1 MLGSTNSA
9 ALAAV
14 VLIASGCAT
23 VTDRVV
29 NTDVLTLQTT
39 ERQDPTGSFLVVAE
53 HGDGPMVSIEAFK
66 ACERQKVF
74 SKDEVKYHEAEND
87 GVAADVTWG
96 ILGGLLAGGGAAL
109 VADSSSV
116 GESDPNGRVFNAV
129 GPTAA
134 LGMGIGAAVAG
145 AGLLAIPLVDG
156 IRASGSYEEHR
167 EFSEDGPIVE
177 ASEVC
182 GGKGAPK
189 GSVVVGAGGTLP
201 KLDLSFD
208 GDSTAWAW
216 KGVAGLE
223 EGKTKLA
230 LDLVSVVPDEVLRRS
245 QRPTS
250 VKLGMGDV
258 VVATAKTAPVFSLL
272 DDRGWEALADARK
285 RCGSPDS
292 LDDCDDVGSYWR
304 SYPASQHSGTA
315 RALTTAAEPAFINMR
330 DDAAFRAAASDAC
343 KAAESESACDG
354 LQGYLT
360 EWPKGRHAQEA
371 TAALAAGKPKI
382 ARLVAKRE
390 AAERAEAA
398 RVAAAERAEEARRKA
413 EEARRKAE
421 EAREEAA
428 RRAAAQAEQERIR
441 AEISSMNCGSFG
453 RGGWNG
459 CTEVYVR
466 CLQMGGGDRCIGKS
480 TRCRTI
486 CDMRNR

>member
-29 NTDVLTLQTT
+29 KTEFVTLQTT
-39 ERQDPTGSFLVVAE
+39 ERQDPTGTFLVVAKR
-53 HGDGPMVSIEAFK
+53 GDGPTVSIETFK
-66 ACERQKVF
+66 ACERQKVLA
-74 SKDEVKYHEAEND
+74 KDEVKYHEAEND
-87 GVAADVTWG
+87 SVAADVTWG
-96 ILGGLLAGGGAAL
+96 ILGGLVAGGGAVL
-109 VADSSSV
+109 MVDSASV
-116 GESDPNGRVFNAV
+116 GEADPNGRVFNAV

-156 IRASGSYEEHR
+156 IRASGSHEEHR

-177 ASEVC
+177 PLEQC
-182 GGKGAPK
+182 DGKGIPK
-189 GSVVVGAGGTLP
+189 GAVEVGAGGTLP

-216 KGVAGLE
+216 KGIAGLE
-223 EGKTKLA
+223 DGQSKLA
-230 LDLVSVVPDEVLRRS
+230 LDLLSVIPDEVLRRS
-245 QRPTS
+245 QRPAS

-258 VVATAKTAPVFSLL
+258 VVATFETAAVFSSL
-272 DDRGWEALADARK
+272 DDRGWEGLAEARK
-285 RCGSPDS
+285 RCAKPDS
-292 LDDCDDVGSYWR
+292 LDDCDEVGSYWR
-304 SYPASQHSGTA
+304 SYPASKHAGAAQ
-315 RALTTAAEPAFINMR
+315 ALTTAAEPTFTNLR
-330 DDAAFRAAASDAC
+330 DDAAFRDAGMDAC
-343 KAAESESACDG
+343 KVAESESACEG
-354 LQGYLT
+354 VQGYLT
-360 EWPKGRHAQEA
+360 AWPKGRHVQDA
-371 TAALAAGKPKI
+371 TSALAVGKPKV
-382 ARLVAKRE
+382 ARLIAKRE

-398 RVAAAERAEEARRKA
+398 RVAAAERMEEARRRA

-428 RRAAAQAEQERIR
+428 RRVAAQAEQERIR
-441 AEISSMNCGSFG
+441 AEISSMKCGSFG

-466 CLQMGGGDRCIGKS
+466 CLQMGGGDKCIGKS
-480 TRCRTI
+480 RRCTTI